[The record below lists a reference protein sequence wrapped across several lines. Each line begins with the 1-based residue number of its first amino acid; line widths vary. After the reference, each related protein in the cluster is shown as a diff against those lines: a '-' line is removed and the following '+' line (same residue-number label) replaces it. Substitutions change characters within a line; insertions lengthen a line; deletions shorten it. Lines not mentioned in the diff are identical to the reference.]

1 MSTDTI
7 EAIIAISGI
16 MFAIS
21 VSAVVI
27 RSLEIMNDI
36 WDIVTVIFSLGLMFG
51 VVCLAAHG

>member
-1 MSTDTI
+1 MSAEAI
-7 EAIIAISGI
+7 EAIIVISGI
-16 MFAIS
+16 MFSIS

-36 WDIVTVIFSLGLMFG
+36 WDVVTMIFSLGLMFG